1 MLLCT
6 PLPCPAHSS
15 LLFLDTGFAFR
26 DACCEPRRTRQ
37 QELLLRRLTCSISSR
52 KTWNNGIV
60 SLSVGNGWRREK
72 VAATATAGRTVF
84 VNAEPSGDSSV
95 ADEGKFSSTFRQVH
109 GEKNEPHLEN
119 ERMESSVAASVS
131 PQTERGL
138 PMNLAAGVGVTAAVF
153 MMAVLG
159 FLAKPRENQVGSVS
173 DLVKRG
179 QLRSDRGADS
189 RTLKFED
196 PFNYPL
202 VKVGKKNPIVKMC
215 GKLFRLAPVTL
226 TEEKR
231 ASHQNRRVQ
240 AYKWKRPSLFLVEGE
255 PVPEGVDPE
264 EVRWI
269 PSNHPFATTK
279 NYIEEGL
286 AQQNMYQTRGVP
298 SRVKAEHEA
307 LRKKMMEA
315 TSKEPEFQFP
325 DSSKQQWGGTPSA
338 DNDMDQTEGRRQS
351 NTGREMTGDNG
362 SFRLRNIDGS
372 EVSDPGPTT
381 LV

>member
-1 MLLCT
+1 
-6 PLPCPAHSS
+6 
-15 LLFLDTGFAFR
+15 
-26 DACCEPRRTRQ
+26 
-37 QELLLRRLTCSISSR
+37 
-52 KTWNNGIV
+52 
-60 SLSVGNGWRREK
+60 
-72 VAATATAGRTVF
+72 
-84 VNAEPSGDSSV
+84 
-95 ADEGKFSSTFRQVH
+95 
-109 GEKNEPHLEN
+109 
-119 ERMESSVAASVS
+119 
-131 PQTERGL
+131 
-138 PMNLAAGVGVTAAVF
+138 MNLAAGVGVTAAVF
-153 MMAVLG
+153 LMAVLG
-159 FLAKPRENQVGSVS
+159 FLAKPRENQGGSVS

-196 PFNYPL
+196 PFNNPL
-202 VKVGKKNPIVKMC
+202 VKVGKKNPIIKMC

-231 ASHQNRRVQ
+231 VSHQSRRVQ
-240 AYKWKRPSLFLVEGE
+240 AYKWKRPSVFLVEGE

-286 AQQNMYQTRGVP
+286 AQQNVYQTRGVP

-315 TSKEPEFQFP
+315 ASKDLDFQFP
-325 DSSKQQWGGTPSA
+325 DSTKQQWGITPSA
-338 DNDMDQTEGRRQS
+338 DDNTDNSVARSQTSAEQRT
-351 NTGREMTGDNG
+351 NGDNG

-381 LV
+381 VV